1 MNRVVNCTVLSNFA
15 AVSHLDLLRDTV
27 GPLYLP
33 GGVYDEILAGQ
44 MAGYAFY
51 DDIEKHIRPFVA
63 DGWLHLLTMTDEEL
77 QLSASLPSRLHQG
90 ECACLCIA
98 RQRGWGILTD
108 DRAAREQAR
117 AWNLLLSGTLG
128 VLLLAIRDARLT
140 VDAGNALLSEMIDRA
155 NYRAPTTDLNLLL
168 SHP

>member
-1 MNRVVNCTVLSNFA
+1 
-15 AVSHLDLLRDTV
+15 
-27 GPLYLP
+27 
-33 GGVYDEILAGQ
+33 

-51 DDIEKHIRPFVA
+51 DGIDKHIRPFAA
-63 DGWLHLLTMTDEEL
+63 DGWLHLVTMTDKEL
-77 QLSASLPSRLHQG
+77 QFSASLPSHLHQG
-90 ECACLCIA
+90 ERACLCIA

-128 VLLLAIRDARLT
+128 VLLLAIRDGHLT
-140 VDAGNALLSEMIDRA
+140 VDAGNTLLGEMIERA

-168 SHP
+168 GHS